1 MTRLFASINFL
12 FLILL
17 LFSNCSQTGLRVQML
32 NRDQSVKLVMKDG
45 TVDNGIVV
53 KREAENIHY
62 VSETTHQEKI
72 VPVVDIIRVEK
83 LGIVYDYKAYEISEA
98 EINKNKGS
106 RNTWGYALGGA
117 VIGAATGIAIGLP
130 LWYADIDQ
138 VPPYFIAGAGAV
150 AGSIFFAFKGQDKD
164 KELAI
169 KKIRYSR
176 MTDQEIQRQ
185 LEEERK
191 RIEELKQQKQKLQEK
206 IKSTQQ

>member
-12 FLILL
+12 LLILL
-17 LFSNCSQTGLRVQML
+17 LFSSCSQTGLRVQML

>member
-12 FLILL
+12 LLILL
-17 LFSNCSQTGLRVQML
+17 LFSNCSHTGLRVQML
-32 NRDQSVKLVMKDG
+32 SRDQSVKLVMKDG

-98 EINKNKGS
+98 EINKNRGS